1 MNWTNFFRTL
11 GFDDPTSILDPDA
24 YSQAEIE
31 EDLLELDLD
40 KQHAKTMVEQKG
52 DEYDAKLDE
61 AAAADEWMV
70 DPLLEEADD
79 IEREQED
86 WQDEWRQL
94 ATKERLIKSVKTFR
108 RRIDA
113 TDRDLNISGQLSDTA
128 NEEVRSELRGA
139 LKDHMRSNKQVD
151 QLLQL
156 FTNTRQ
162 VDRQKNGSGNKDI
175 SKHRKRMEAKQNG
188 SRSGDTDTDD
198 ERSRNGVGADD

>member
-1 MNWTNFFRTL
+1 MNWTNFIRTL
-11 GFDDPTSILDPDA
+11 GFDDPTSILDPEA
-24 YSQAEIE
+24 YPQAEIE
-31 EDLLELDLD
+31 EDLLDLDLD
-40 KQHAKTMVEQKG
+40 KQHAKTMVEQTG
-52 DEYDAKLDE
+52 DKYDAKLDE

-79 IEREQED
+79 IERAQED

-94 ATKERLIKSVKTFR
+94 ATQERLIKSVKTFR

-113 TDRDLNISGQLSDTA
+113 TDRDLNISDQLSDTA